1 MHVQA
6 LRETTSNGLR
16 DPLLQCN
23 DIDIQGSKGAGK
35 VRDVC
40 FTTMLSQIQE
50 MLWIE
55 KGGEAQITDELA
67 AYNPLIP
74 QGQELVATMM
84 FEIADETRRQSIL
97 SRLGGV
103 EEMVTLEID
112 GQKISAVPER
122 EEGIERTRRD
132 GKTSS
137 VHFLHFP
144 FQADLIETFRKPG
157 TRIVAAI
164 EHKEYAHMAV
174 LPEAM
179 RQALAED
186 FD

>member
-1 MHVQA
+1 
-6 LRETTSNGLR
+6 
-16 DPLLQCN
+16 
-23 DIDIQGSKGAGK
+23 
-35 VRDVC
+35 
-40 FTTMLSQIQE
+40 
-50 MLWIE
+50 
-55 KGGEAQITDELA
+55 
-67 AYNPLIP
+67 
-74 QGQELVATMM
+74 
-84 FEIADETRRQSIL
+84 
-97 SRLGGV
+97 
-103 EEMVTLEID
+103 MVTLEID